1 MSWRDREQ
9 DNSSRRPAGNGSGGW
24 GNNNNTSNPPP
35 TSNGGWS
42 GNSNGTSN
50 GGYNNTSSTGG
61 YNNTSNG
68 GYGQSQ
74 TSSSYGGYGGSSY
87 GGSSYGG
94 SSYGGGVY
102 GGGGARGG
110 FSDQF
115 GSNLNQNINWQG
127 SDISK
132 FEKNFYMEHPDVK
145 KMTQAEVDKIRADGQ
160 MVLKGSNIPK
170 PVRTFMEA
178 SFPAYVLEQVE
189 KLGFKAPTAIQKQ
202 GWPMALSGRD
212 MVGIAQTGSGKTLS
226 FLLPGIVHINAQDY
240 LKPGDGPIVLVLAP
254 TRELAVQIQGECD
267 KFGAS
272 SNIKNTCVYG
282 GAPKGP
288 QIRALKNG
296 VEIVIATP
304 GRLIDFLG
312 QGITNLRRVTYLV
325 LDEADRMLD
334 MGFKPQLKQVVSQIR
349 PDRQT
354 LMWSATWPKEV
365 QYLANDF
372 LKDYIQVN
380 IGSDDLIASDD
391 ITQEFEFASRYQKEK
406 TLFQILD
413 RVMKGGAR
421 ILVFSETKRMCDQL
435 VRNLRQEGF
444 PALAIHGDKKQQE
457 REWVLNEFRTGKQP
471 LMIATDVASRG
482 IDVKD
487 IRYVINFDFPKTI
500 EDYVHRI
507 GRTGR
512 AGAKGTAITFIDQ
525 QQDARIAQKLI
536 SLLKKAKQNIPPEL
550 QQMDSGGGGYRS
562 NGGGRGRGRGRAPYR
577 SGGAQTGTNN
587 APLGKVR
594 NVY

>member
-24 GNNNNTSNPPP
+24 GNNTNTSNPPP

-94 SSYGGGVY
+94 GGY

-296 VEIVIATP
+296 VE
-304 GRLIDFLG
+304 
-312 QGITNLRRVTYLV
+312 
-325 LDEADRMLD
+325 
-334 MGFKPQLKQVVSQIR
+334 
-349 PDRQT
+349 
-354 LMWSATWPKEV
+354 
-365 QYLANDF
+365 
-372 LKDYIQVN
+372 
-380 IGSDDLIASDD
+380 
-391 ITQEFEFASRYQKEK
+391 
-406 TLFQILD
+406 
-413 RVMKGGAR
+413 
-421 ILVFSETKRMCDQL
+421 
-435 VRNLRQEGF
+435 
-444 PALAIHGDKKQQE
+444 PA
-457 REWVLNEFRTGKQP
+457 
-471 LMIATDVASRG
+471 
-482 IDVKD
+482 
-487 IRYVINFDFPKTI
+487 
-500 EDYVHRI
+500 
-507 GRTGR
+507 
-512 AGAKGTAITFIDQ
+512 
-525 QQDARIAQKLI
+525 
-536 SLLKKAKQNIPPEL
+536 
-550 QQMDSGGGGYRS
+550 
-562 NGGGRGRGRGRAPYR
+562 
-577 SGGAQTGTNN
+577 
-587 APLGKVR
+587 
-594 NVY
+594 

>member
-24 GNNNNTSNPPP
+24 GNNTNTSNPPP

-94 SSYGGGVY
+94 GGY

-365 QYLANDF
+365 QYSHMLQSSPPPAPVHHVD
-372 LKDYIQVN
+372 LHKDN
-380 IGSDDLIASDD
+380 L
-391 ITQEFEFASRYQKEK
+391 
-406 TLFQILD
+406 
-413 RVMKGGAR
+413 MK
-421 ILVFSETKRMCDQL
+421 
-435 VRNLRQEGF
+435 
-444 PALAIHGDKKQQE
+444 
-457 REWVLNEFRTGKQP
+457 
-471 LMIATDVASRG
+471 
-482 IDVKD
+482 
-487 IRYVINFDFPKTI
+487 
-500 EDYVHRI
+500 
-507 GRTGR
+507 
-512 AGAKGTAITFIDQ
+512 
-525 QQDARIAQKLI
+525 
-536 SLLKKAKQNIPPEL
+536 
-550 QQMDSGGGGYRS
+550 QMNPR
-562 NGGGRGRGRGRAPYR
+562 
-577 SGGAQTGTNN
+577 
-587 APLGKVR
+587 
-594 NVY
+594 

>member
-24 GNNNNTSNPPP
+24 GNNTNTSNPPP

-42 GNSNGTSN
+42 GNSNGITN

-94 SSYGGGVY
+94 GGY

-525 QQDARIAQKLI
+525 QQDARVAQKLI
-536 SLLKKAKQNIPPEL
+536 ALLKKAKQNIPPEL

-562 NGGGRGRGRGRAPYR
+562 NGGGRGRGRAPYR

>member
-24 GNNNNTSNPPP
+24 GNNTNTSNPPP

-50 GGYNNTSSTGG
+50 GGYNNTSSAGG

-94 SSYGGGVY
+94 GGY

-365 QYLANDF
+365 QFLANDF

>member
-24 GNNNNTSNPPP
+24 GNNTNTSNPPP

-87 GGSSYGG
+87 GGGG
-94 SSYGGGVY
+94 Y

>member
-87 GGSSYGG
+87 GGGG
-94 SSYGGGVY
+94 Y

>member
-24 GNNNNTSNPPP
+24 GNNTNTSNPPP

-94 SSYGGGVY
+94 GGY

>member
-24 GNNNNTSNPPP
+24 GNNTNTSNPPP

-50 GGYNNTSSTGG
+50 GGDNNTSSTGG

-94 SSYGGGVY
+94 GGY

-312 QGITNLRRVTYLV
+312 QGIMNLRRVTYLV

-391 ITQEFEFASRYQKEK
+391 ITQEFEFASGRYQKEK

-525 QQDARIAQKLI
+525 QQDARVAQKLI
-536 SLLKKAKQNIPPEL
+536 ALLKKAKQNIPPEL

-562 NGGGRGRGRGRAPYR
+562 NGGGRGRGRAPYR

>member
-1 MSWRDREQ
+1 MSRRDREQ

-24 GNNNNTSNPPP
+24 GNNTNTSNPPP

-87 GGSSYGG
+87 GGGG
-94 SSYGGGVY
+94 Y

-312 QGITNLRRVTYLV
+312 QGIMNLRRVTYLV

-525 QQDARIAQKLI
+525 QQDARVAQKLI
-536 SLLKKAKQNIPPEL
+536 ALLKKAKQNIPPEL

-562 NGGGRGRGRGRAPYR
+562 NGGGRGRGRAPYR